1 MSQYLIKAIHV
12 SLEGQ
17 LKSAHARRLRIDK
30 YSIPAIGKL
39 RIKSVEPMH
48 ISNVL
53 NQIIDAGAP
62 TTANDILSNTKQIF
76 NYAVKRQ

>member
-1 MSQYLIKAIHV
+1 
-12 SLEGQ
+12 
-17 LKSAHARRLRIDK
+17 
-30 YSIPAIGKL
+30 
-39 RIKSVEPMH
+39 MH
-48 ISNVL
+48 ISNML